1 MQDLFSDNTPSVE
14 SERILYTPSTFARSS
29 LLHLQEVGSLK
40 AISAHTSSRKDLV
53 SFLCFVVLDGCG
65 ELAYE
70 GNTYFLKKGDC
81 VFIDCRKAY
90 SHRTGVADSAD
101 TEKINKLWS
110 LQWCHFYAP
119 FLPAVYEKYKE
130 RGEDQ
135 YFIQRIWQSSGNFF
149 QKCIYLLLLRTIF
162 GICG

>member
-1 MQDLFSDNTPSVE
+1 MQDFFSDNTPSVE

-70 GNTYFLKKGDC
+70 GNTYFLKKGI
-81 VFIDCRKAY
+81 V
-90 SHRTGVADSAD
+90 
-101 TEKINKLWS
+101 
-110 LQWCHFYAP
+110 
-119 FLPAVYEKYKE
+119 
-130 RGEDQ
+130 
-135 YFIQRIWQSSGNFF
+135 
-149 QKCIYLLLLRTIF
+149 YLLIAERHTVTGQECQIQPILKR
-162 GICG
+162 

>member
-1 MQDLFSDNTPSVE
+1 MQELFSGNTPSVE

-29 LLHLQEVGSLK
+29 LIHLQEVGSLK

-90 SHRTGVADSAD
+90 SHRTGVGAVGSAYAED
-101 TEKINKLWS
+101 ENKLWS
-110 LQWCHFYAP
+110 FMRHF
-119 FLPAVYEKYKE
+119 FRQFTRSIRSV
-130 RGEDQ
+130 GEDQ
-135 YFIQRIWQSSGNFF
+135 YFIQRIRQSSGSFL
-149 QKCIYLLLLRTIF
+149 QKFIYLLLHRIIF
-162 GICG
+162 EICV

>member
-1 MQDLFSDNTPSVE
+1 MKYKGDDGIMQDLFSDNTPSVE

-70 GNTYFLKKGDC
+70 GNTYFLKKGI
-81 VFIDCRKAY
+81 V
-90 SHRTGVADSAD
+90 
-101 TEKINKLWS
+101 
-110 LQWCHFYAP
+110 
-119 FLPAVYEKYKE
+119 
-130 RGEDQ
+130 
-135 YFIQRIWQSSGNFF
+135 
-149 QKCIYLLLLRTIF
+149 YLLIAERRIVTEQEWKR
-162 GICG
+162 

>member
-1 MQDLFSDNTPSVE
+1 MQDFFSDNTPSVE

-70 GNTYFLKKGDC
+70 GNTY
-81 VFIDCRKAY
+81 
-90 SHRTGVADSAD
+90 SHQIYVQKSMICISQ
-101 TEKINKLWS
+101 EKRFRRL
-110 LQWCHFYAP
+110 
-119 FLPAVYEKYKE
+119 
-130 RGEDQ
+130 
-135 YFIQRIWQSSGNFF
+135 
-149 QKCIYLLLLRTIF
+149 
-162 GICG
+162 

>member
-90 SHRTGVADSAD
+90 SHRTGATDSVDVD
-101 TEKINKLWS
+101 TENYGHCSGVIFMPRFFQRFMRS
-110 LQWCHFYAP
+110 IRS
-119 FLPAVYEKYKE
+119 E
-130 RGEDQ
+130 GEDQ

-149 QKCIYLLLLRTIF
+149 QKCICLLLLRTIF